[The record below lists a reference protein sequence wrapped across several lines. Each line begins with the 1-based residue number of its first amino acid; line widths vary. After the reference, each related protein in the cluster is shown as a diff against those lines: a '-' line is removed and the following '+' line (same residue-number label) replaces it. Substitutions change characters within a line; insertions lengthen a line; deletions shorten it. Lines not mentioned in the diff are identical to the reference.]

1 MTTSLAGIAERLT
14 SSALLVACV
23 GAVVLLP
30 LMLIP
35 GYFSSDEY
43 QWAAFARPLAGAPA
57 TIDWADFKVFQY
69 RPLTFRLWLWLSAAL
84 FDTPRLFHTVFALLG
99 LANAM
104 LLRLVMIRI
113 GSTPAVAALA
123 ALLFL
128 LHPYSV
134 FVNGWVG
141 TLADQLWVGMGLLIG
156 VVLARG
162 DHDGWRGAA
171 VALSAMALTAVAL
184 LAKEAA
190 VAIPA
195 VVGLAWAF
203 TRRRALLLAAVA
215 TAVPVAIYL
224 ALRAGVILAGPGD
237 GHYGWSVLLPPARVL
252 QYFSFPLAVR
262 LPEMSTLEVT
272 RRWALI
278 GLLLAT
284 AAWFLAV
291 WRTSPRLALWWL
303 LAGVA
308 SLGPVLILSS
318 ISGQYAYGFAAIS
331 AAVWAAALARAR
343 GPARLVLIA
352 GVAVTIAHGVAV
364 GWHMVSYGQRAAVFS
379 PAVAELLRTDPPRPL
394 RLRPGEGVGPWLYL
408 RLLHEI
414 PHYRGVVFGDR
425 VQLVAPD
432 APADYEILR
441 DGSLRRVE
449 GGTGGR

>member
-1 MTTSLAGIAERLT
+1 M
-14 SSALLVACV
+14 
-23 GAVVLLP
+23 
-30 LMLIP
+30 
-35 GYFSSDEY
+35 
-43 QWAAFARPLAGAPA
+43 
-57 TIDWADFKVFQY
+57 
-69 RPLTFRLWLWLSAAL
+69 
-84 FDTPRLFHTVFALLG
+84 
-99 LANAM
+99 
-104 LLRLVMIRI
+104 
-113 GSTPAVAALA
+113 
-123 ALLFL
+123 
-128 LHPYSV
+128 
-134 FVNGWVG
+134 
-141 TLADQLWVGMGLLIG
+141 
-156 VVLARG
+156 
-162 DHDGWRGAA
+162 
-171 VALSAMALTAVAL
+171 
-184 LAKEAA
+184 
-190 VAIPA
+190 
-195 VVGLAWAF
+195 VGLAWAF
-203 TRRRALLLAAVA
+203 TRRRPLLLAAVA

-224 ALRAGVILAGPGD
+224 ALRVGVILAGPSD
-237 GHYGWSVLLPPARVL
+237 GHYGWSVLLPPVRVL

-272 RRWALI
+272 RRWASI

-379 PAVAELLRTDPPRPL
+379 PAVAELLRTDPPQPL
-394 RLRPGEGVGPWLYL
+394 RLRPGEGVGPWLYM

-441 DGSLRRVE
+441 DGSLRRLE